1 MREIGKN
8 RKIAEKVNSRVFLKP
23 EEQQAAFEALQN
35 IYDGLKGRITMGSL
49 IDTNT
54 DWLEIPDDLMDVTEA
69 FRPVFSANKYW
80 SEDFEWILELQE
92 MHRNIASK
100 KPRGSRALAST

>member
-1 MREIGKN
+1 MGQISKN
-8 RKIAEKVNSRVFLKP
+8 RKIAEKLNSRVFLTPK
-23 EEQQAAFEALQN
+23 EQQAGFEALQN
-35 IYDGLKGRITMGSL
+35 IYKGLKGRITMGSL

-54 DWLEIPDDLMDVTEA
+54 AWLEIPDDLMDVTEA

-92 MHRNIASK
+92 MHINIASK
-100 KPRGSRALAST
+100 KPRKKAAA